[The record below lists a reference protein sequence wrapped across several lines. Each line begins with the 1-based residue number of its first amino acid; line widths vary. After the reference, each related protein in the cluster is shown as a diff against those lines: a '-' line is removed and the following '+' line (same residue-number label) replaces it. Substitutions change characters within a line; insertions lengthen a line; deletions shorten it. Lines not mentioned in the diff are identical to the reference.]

1 MMFRPGVYSS
11 PVLKKLSGYEVAE
24 IALLTP
30 TAPCHDLVP
39 VRHPMSSSRG
49 FPLFTG
55 CSNPGS
61 FAGNHPVYPP
71 GAAGPLGR
79 YPAITFIALGMDPVT
94 KRNTR
99 VSNRTISHDAGTQAH
114 GHSQPEGL
122 ILLPVPGSRTG
133 QASFDRIRLSGAPL
147 SLDHAEVG
155 LGGSHPGR
163 WRGGLTDPCLWVPSE
178 IVVIGKKRN
187 S

>member
-1 MMFRPGVYSS
+1 MMFRPGVCLS

-79 YPAITFIALGMDPVT
+79 YPAMAKALGMDPVT

-99 VSNRTISHDAGTQAH
+99 VSNRTIS
-114 GHSQPEGL
+114 
-122 ILLPVPGSRTG
+122 I
-133 QASFDRIRLSGAPL
+133 
-147 SLDHAEVG
+147 
-155 LGGSHPGR
+155 
-163 WRGGLTDPCLWVPSE
+163 
-178 IVVIGKKRN
+178 
-187 S
+187 

>member
-1 MMFRPGVYSS
+1 MFRSRSLFISGF
-11 PVLKKLSGYEVAE
+11 KKLSGYEVAE

-30 TAPCHDLVP
+30 TAPCHNLVP

-55 CSNPGS
+55 CSSPGS

-79 YPAITFIALGMDPVT
+79 YPAMAKALGMDPVT

-99 VSNRTISHDAGTQAH
+99 VSNRTISILSRNSSAWSLTA
-114 GHSQPEGL
+114 PCRL
-122 ILLPVPGSRTG
+122 ILLPAPGSRTG

-163 WRGGLTDPCLWVPSE
+163 WRGGLTDPCLRGP
-178 IVVIGKKRN
+178 GK
-187 S
+187 

>member
-1 MMFRPGVYSS
+1 
-11 PVLKKLSGYEVAE
+11 VAE

-99 VSNRTISHDAGTQAH
+99 VSNRTISIFKQELKRMVT
-114 GHSQPEGL
+114 HSLDKL
-122 ILLPVPGSRTG
+122 ILLPAPGSRTG

-163 WRGGLTDPCLWVPSE
+163 RRMRPSRSLLRGPG
-178 IVVIGKKRN
+178 R
-187 S
+187 

>member
-1 MMFRPGVYSS
+1 M
-11 PVLKKLSGYEVAE
+11 AE

-30 TAPCHDLVP
+30 TAPCHDLVS

-79 YPAITFIALGMDPVT
+79 YPAMAEASGMDPVT

-99 VSNRTISHDAGTQAH
+99 VSNRTISIFKQELKRMVTHSPLQADFA
-114 GHSQPEGL
+114 PRTWF
-122 ILLPVPGSRTG
+122 PNRTG
-133 QASFDRIRLSGAPL
+133 VFR
-147 SLDHAEVG
+147 
-155 LGGSHPGR
+155 SHPALRSTLITGSCGSGT
-163 WRGGLTDPCLWVPSE
+163 WRFPSRPPANAAFEIPASGSWE